1 MITPNDKEFKE
12 VLDLCYDLN
21 KVMNAFDYF
30 KNKKDFKGGLYIYA
44 DRHIT
49 ELKYNIVE
57 VAEAMATDKPG
68 FPECWNYVVGISR
81 VTEYGFEI
89 DLPPEN
95 VQYLYRL
102 EDLREHK
109 DDLVKIL
116 KRKER
121 NCRDTKK
128 RL

>member
-12 VLDLCYDLN
+12 VLDLCYDIN

-30 KNKKDFKGGLYIYA
+30 KNKKDFKGGLYIWG

-57 VAEAMATDKPG
+57 VAEAIATDKPG
-68 FPECWNYVVGISR
+68 FPLDWVYVVEISR

-89 DLPPEN
+89 DVPPGS

-102 EDLREHK
+102 EDLRGHK
-109 DDLVKIL
+109 DDLVKIF

-121 NCRDTKK
+121 NR
-128 RL
+128 

>member
-12 VLDLCYDLN
+12 VLDLCYDID

-30 KNKKDFKGGLYIYA
+30 KNKKDFKGGTYIWAY
-44 DRHIT
+44 RHIT

-57 VAEAMATDKPG
+57 VAYNIAIDKPG
-68 FPECWNYVVGISR
+68 FPVEWTNVVDISR

-89 DLPPEN
+89 DVPPGN

-109 DDLVKIL
+109 DDLVKIF

-121 NCRDTKK
+121 NR
-128 RL
+128 

>member
-12 VLDLCYDLN
+12 VLDLCYDIN

-30 KNKKDFKGGLYIYA
+30 KNKKDFKGGIYIWA
-44 DRHIT
+44 DRHLT

-57 VAEAMATDKPG
+57 VAHNIATNKPG
-68 FPECWNYVVGISR
+68 FPVEWGYVVDISR

-89 DLPPEN
+89 DVPPNN

-102 EDLREHK
+102 EDLRKYKKE
-109 DDLVKIL
+109 LVKIF
-116 KRKER
+116 KNYTNK
-121 NCRDTKK
+121 
-128 RL
+128 

>member
-12 VLDLCYDLN
+12 VLDLCYDIN

-30 KNKKDFKGGLYIYA
+30 KNKKDFKGGYYIWA

-57 VAEAMATDKPG
+57 VAHNIAIDKPG
-68 FPECWNYVVGISR
+68 FPVEWGYVVGISR
-81 VTEYGFEI
+81 VSEYGFEI
-89 DLPPEN
+89 DVPPSN

-109 DDLVKIL
+109 DDLVKIF

-121 NCRDTKK
+121 NR
-128 RL
+128 